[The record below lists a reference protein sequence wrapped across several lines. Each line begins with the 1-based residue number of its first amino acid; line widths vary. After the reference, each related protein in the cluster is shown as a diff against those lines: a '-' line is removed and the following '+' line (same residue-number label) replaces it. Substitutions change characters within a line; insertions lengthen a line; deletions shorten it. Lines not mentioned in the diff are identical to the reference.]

1 MDKQNF
7 KSSTKYIRPEE
18 AREEEGKY
26 YEISTGKPLGKGS
39 RYPNRTVKV

>member
-1 MDKQNF
+1 L

-26 YEISTGKPLGKGS
+26 YEISTGKPLGKGFS
-39 RYPNRTVKV
+39 RFANRKV